1 MDQILLIAS
10 DMDATLLDENSQ
22 LPVDFEQTVRGAL
35 AALGIRFA
43 PASVTSILL
52 LWRVN
57 AGWT

>member
-22 LPVDFEQTVRGAL
+22 LPVDFEQTVRAL